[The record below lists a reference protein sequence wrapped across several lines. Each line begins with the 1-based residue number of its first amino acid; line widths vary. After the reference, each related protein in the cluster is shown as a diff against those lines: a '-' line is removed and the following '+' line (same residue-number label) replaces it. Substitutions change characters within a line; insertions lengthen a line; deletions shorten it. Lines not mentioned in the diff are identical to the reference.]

1 MNTELMRYHILIS
14 ILALS
19 ALLSCRQAP
28 SPAPAEEGS
37 LVVADRLSNRQ
48 VNQIVED
55 RFGHVW
61 MATSRGLNKFDG
73 HQFHQYFSTDDT
85 QGLPD
90 NQVNALL
97 SASDGTLWAATV
109 AGVATLTDQ
118 GSFHRVPFQGNAFN
132 PNQLLESREG
142 KILCSNGLT
151 LFAYDPEQDAFRPV
165 VRDFNA
171 FGTGITLGSDGL
183 LWCIGNGGWMLNAY
197 ETDQFGLAASIPLPQ
212 QTYHLADARNGEL
225 WLSGMGR
232 LSILDLKT
240 REFKPLPEAVAREK
254 RLMQRDVD
262 ILYAPD
268 ANTMLLNVI
277 GEGFFYYS
285 RAREKVFF
293 EDDALFPYEVPDA
306 EVRTLFRDSRN
317 NLWFGTTDQGYAV
330 SYEYKSFLNSNPYL
344 TGAFEDKT
352 VVSVCPDRDGH
363 LWIATLRDG
372 LYCYNLNTNHLQE
385 VSIDR
390 LIPDSSVGYIRIS
403 RVFCDSAGELWLLF
417 TDKMRVIGCS
427 WDGRQLTQRHFF
439 YALNPMSIAEDDQ
452 GYIWVG
458 GFNQYLLRYDKAS
471 QETETVAL
479 SGQEDFT
486 YVPELLMREP
496 GRLIAACFNH
506 PPVEVN
512 TYTLE
517 SAPVAVSEEAFRA
530 TIRRSVLIPNTL
542 FKDSAGDIWI
552 GTIANG
558 LVRHESGGSIHRVD
572 GAPCLD
578 ICSIEED
585 RQGNIW
591 VSTMSGLGKY
601 DRTVDRFV
609 HYFESDGIGGDQFS
623 PRASCVLPD
632 GTLVFGGAHGLTWFN
647 PLDVPAKRTVPL
659 VFQDLSIHNR
669 LVRPSADGPIA
680 KELCEK
686 PDITIRPEQNA
697 FRISFSAL
705 EYGDSEQIRYAY
717 QLQGFDKDWV
727 KIDTRNDAY
736 FANLPPGDYTL
747 RVRIANA
754 SHSISDTEESLHIHV
769 LAPWYASWWA
779 RLLFVLLGLAV
790 LFVIW
795 RLFRHI
801 RRVRKE
807 AARRIWQVRK
817 QREEAER
824 AQAAEKQLNQIQM
837 NYFSNVAHE
846 FRTPLTMIAGPA
858 QQLAASEH
866 IEGQDKELVDIIR
879 RNSTWMLSLVNQLL
893 DFNRIG
899 NSKPQLKVARMDI
912 VEPLKDSVNLF
923 RFNARQ
929 KGLELGSYGLETPQ
943 LMWADAD
950 KVQKVVMNL
959 LSNAIKFTPAGG
971 KVTLRFD
978 VLSRDDAAA
987 RFPLGPA
994 DKDTEWASISVAD
1007 SGPGIPED
1015 QLEKIFERFYQ
1026 SEEGKKVTGSGIG
1039 LFYARALCTLHHG
1052 YIKAWNREEG
1062 GALFSLV
1069 LPVNESSYTE
1079 DERSSVAPVLPTHA
1093 LAQELGEDLPEE
1105 DEGKKLVAVVDDDVD
1120 IANYLRVLL
1129 KPQYKVVLYYDGES
1143 ALKGMAEEAPDLV
1156 ISDVMMPGMDGYEL
1170 CSRIKGDLQL
1180 SHIPVVLV
1188 TAKVAVESQ
1197 VQGLDKGAD
1206 AYVTKPFQPPYLLA
1220 LVKSLLENREKL
1232 RRQLGQ
1238 VTTTEDIAP
1247 EALSP
1252 RDAAFMSELYELME
1266 KELANADLDIIRI
1279 SEMMKISRSKFYYK
1293 VKGLTGENPAVFFK
1307 RYKLNRAADLLKEGK
1322 YNMSEIAWMT
1332 GFNTHAHFSTSF
1344 KKQFGVPPSE
1354 YAG

>member
-1 MNTELMRYHILIS
+1 MNKKLMRHPIIIWGIL
-14 ILALS
+14 LA
-19 ALLSCRQAP
+19 AVLSCRQAP
-28 SPAPAEEGS
+28 LPVPAEEGAF
-37 LVVADRLSNRQ
+37 VVADRLSNRQ
-48 VNQIVED
+48 VNQITED
-55 RFGHVW
+55 RFGQIW
-61 MATSRGLNKFDG
+61 MATARGLNRFDG

-85 QGLPD
+85 EGLPD

-97 SASDGTLWAATV
+97 SASDGTLWTATV
-109 AGVATLTDQ
+109 AGVATLTQ
-118 GSFHRVPFQGNAFN
+118 EGRFHRIPVQGNGFN
-132 PNQLLESREG
+132 PSQLLESREG
-142 KILCSNGLT
+142 TILCSNGTT
-151 LFAYDPEQDAFRPV
+151 LFAYDAAEDAFRPV
-165 VRDFNA
+165 IREFNA

-183 LWCIGNGGWMLNAY
+183 LWCIGNGGWVLNAY
-197 ETDQFGLAASIPLPQ
+197 DTSDYSLVASIPLPQ
-212 QTYHLADARNGEL
+212 QTYHLADTPGGEL

-232 LSILDLKT
+232 LGILDLGT
-240 REFKPLPEAVAREK
+240 RRFKELPAAVAGDK
-254 RLMQRDVD
+254 RLMQGDID

-268 ANTMLLNVI
+268 ANNVLLNVI
-277 GEGFFYYS
+277 GQGFFCYS
-285 RAREKVFF
+285 RAREKVYFQD
-293 EDDALFPYEVPDA
+293 EAGFPYAIPDA

-317 NLWFGTTDQGYAV
+317 NLWFGTTDQGYSV
-330 SYEYKSFLNSNPYL
+330 SYQYKSFLNSNPYL
-344 TGAFEDKT
+344 TGAFRGKT
-352 VVSVCPDRDGH
+352 VVSVCPDKAGN

-372 LYCYNLNTNHLQE
+372 LYCYNLDSNQLQQ
-385 VSIDR
+385 VDIDW

-403 RVFCDSAGELWLLF
+403 RVFCDTDGTLWLLF

-427 WDGRQLTQRHFF
+427 WDGRQLRQQHFF
-439 YALNPMSIAEDDQ
+439 FAINPMSIAEDDQ
-452 GYIWVG
+452 GHIWVG
-458 GFNQYLLRYDKAS
+458 GFNPYLQRYDKATR
-471 QETETVAL
+471 EVNNVELTGDT
-479 SGQEDFT
+479 GFT
-486 YVPELLMREP
+486 FVPELLMREP

-506 PPVEVN
+506 PPMEVN

-517 SAPVAVSEEAFRA
+517 SAPVAVSEEEFRA

-542 FKDSAGDIWI
+542 MKDSAGDIWI
-552 GTIANG
+552 GTISNG
-558 LVRHESGGSIHRVD
+558 LIRHESGGKLHRVENT
-572 GAPCLD
+572 PCLD

-601 DRTVDRFV
+601 DRTVDSFV
-609 HYFESDGIGGDQFS
+609 HYFEQDGIGGDQFS
-623 PRASCVLPD
+623 ARASCMLPD
-632 GTLVFGGAHGLTWFN
+632 GTLVFGGTHGLTCFN
-647 PLDVPAKRTVPL
+647 PLDVPARRTVPL
-659 VFQDLSIHNR
+659 VFQDLSIHNH
-669 LVRPSADGPIA
+669 LVRPSAGGPID

-686 PDITIRPEQNA
+686 PEITIRPDQNA
-697 FRISFSAL
+697 FRISFAAL
-705 EYGDSEQIRYAY
+705 EYGESEQIRYAY

-727 KIDTRNDAY
+727 RIDTRHDAY
-736 FANLPPGDYTL
+736 FANLPAGHYTL

-754 SHSISDTEESLHIHV
+754 SHSISQTEEGLHIRV
-769 LAPWYASWWA
+769 LPRWYTSWWGI
-779 RLLFVLLGLAV
+779 LLFALLGLGVCA
-790 LFVIW
+790 VIW
-795 RLFRHI
+795 RLVRHI

-817 QREEAER
+817 EREEAER
-824 AQAAEKQLNQIQM
+824 AQAAEKRLNQIQM

-858 QQLAASEH
+858 QQLSASEH
-866 IEGQDKELVDIIR
+866 LEGQDRELVDIIR

-899 NSKPQLKVARMDI
+899 NSKLQLKVARMDI

-929 KGLELGSYGLETPQ
+929 KGIELGSYGLEEPQ
-943 LMWADAD
+943 SMWADAD

-978 VLSRDDAAA
+978 VLSREEAAA
-987 RFPLGPA
+987 RFPLTAA
-994 DKDTEWASISVAD
+994 DQDTEWAAISVAD
-1007 SGPGIPED
+1007 TGPGIPED

-1039 LFYARALCTLHHG
+1039 LYYARALCGLHHG
-1052 YIKAWNREEG
+1052 YIRAWNREEG
-1062 GALFSLV
+1062 GAVFGLV
-1069 LPVNESSYTE
+1069 LPVNEGSYTE
-1079 DERSSVAPVLPTHA
+1079 DERSAVAPVLPTHA
-1093 LAQELGEDLPEE
+1093 LAQSIGEDIAEE
-1105 DEGKKLVAVVDDDVD
+1105 DDGKKLVAVVDDDVD
-1120 IANYLRVLL
+1120 IANYLKVLL

-1170 CSRIKGDLQL
+1170 CRRIKEDLQL

-1197 VQGLDKGAD
+1197 VQGLDQGAD

-1232 RRQLGQ
+1232 RRQLGS
-1238 VTTTEDIAP
+1238 VTTTEAIAP

-1266 KELANADLDIIRI
+1266 KELANPDLDIIHI